1 VPSDPTELLDKLVR
15 LGYIGP
21 DGLRDVREMAA
32 VRGIPLPEAGLLGNH
47 LHPDVKGWI
56 LAETLGIPFLEIE
69 PGSVPLPLASA
80 LPEAM
85 AREHLIAPIAREG
98 DRLTVATADPF
109 RHTTFASIEE
119 ITGSPLRLVICPRK
133 TISEILARLYP
144 AREILPAA
152 DLEGGAVTREEAE
165 EWLSLGGARR
175 VIEQVLL
182 YSAGRRMAGI
192 RMYPV
197 GKDVVIEGRGAGKT
211 AVLLSCPLSRREVLY
226 NAVRELAGVPDRSIT
241 LSEAVFHI
249 ESPAGVTACRAT
261 FVRGLSGPEV
271 VLKILPDLRTGI
283 SLDSIG
289 LNAAQ
294 FEITQKVLGKG
305 GGMFLVS
312 SPGPEG
318 GATTLYAMLRQVY
331 TPGCRVVTVEERHRF
346 RNEGYIQMERS
357 QVEGRFSRSWTRL
370 AESLEPDILMIEHVA
385 EPDDLTGLLHLAESG
400 MVVLCGIRRF
410 NFDRTLR
417 TLLGLDI
424 DPFIMAHVMRLAM
437 HQRLVKLLCMECRRA
452 VPAKPSLRMVGER
465 YRQALDRVVEESS
478 FFLPAGCPKCGGTG
492 YAGKM
497 ALIELIPFTPA
508 VENIVA
514 SGLELEDRLQG
525 LLTEDFYSAEQSVH
539 DLLRRGMITF
549 DDVLPFFR
557 QG

>member
-1 VPSDPTELLDKLVR
+1 MPSDPTELLDKLVR
-15 LGYIGP
+15 LGYIGS

-32 VRGIPLPEAGLLGNH
+32 ARGIPLPEAGLLGNH
-47 LHPDVKGWI
+47 LHPDAKGWI
-56 LAETLGIPFLEIE
+56 LAEALGIPFLEIE
-69 PGSVPLPLASA
+69 PGSVSPALASA

-85 AREHLIAPIAREG
+85 AREHLIAPISRDG

-109 RHTTFASIEE
+109 RHTTFSSIEE
-119 ITGSPLRLVICPRK
+119 IIGSSLRLVICPRR
-133 TISEILARLYP
+133 TIAEILARLYP

-152 DLEGGAVTREEAE
+152 DLEGGAITREEAE

-182 YSAGRRMAGI
+182 HSASRGLSGLRL
-192 RMYPV
+192 YPV

-211 AVLLSCPLSRREVLY
+211 VLLLSCPLRRREVLY
-226 NAVRELAGVPDRSIT
+226 DAVRELAAVPESPYN
-241 LSEAVFHI
+241 LSEALIHV
-249 ESPAGVTACRAT
+249 ESPAGITACRAS

-294 FEITQKVLGKG
+294 YEITQKVLGKG
-305 GGMFLVS
+305 SGMFLVS

-331 TPGCRVVTVEERHRF
+331 APGCRVVTVEERHRF

-357 QVEGRFSRSWTRL
+357 QVEGSFSGSWPRL

-385 EPDDLTGLLHLAESG
+385 EPDDLAGLLHLAEAG
-400 MVVLCGIRRF
+400 VVVLCGIRRF

-417 TLLGLDI
+417 TVLGLDV
-424 DPFIMAHVMRLAM
+424 DPFIMAHVMRLVM

-452 VPAKPSLRMVGER
+452 VPAKPSLGMVGER
-465 YRQALDRVVEESS
+465 YRETLERVVQESS
-478 FFLPAGCPKCGGTG
+478 FYLPAGCPKCGGSG

-514 SGLELEDRLQG
+514 SDLELEGKLQG
-525 LLTEDFYSAEQSVH
+525 LVAEDFYSAVQSVH